1 MTILRELVRFSET
14 IDLPAQGY
22 AESVVYYEITLNLD
36 GSFKRIRSLETSVK
50 DREGNPKKPRIGQK
64 LSCPHIRRNAIQAK
78 LITDT
83 AEYIFGTGNKTQAYL
98 KLLENCYQLTQEA
111 AVKAILIFLES
122 SPLKN
127 IPGLKEIEAK
137 QVITFRING
146 MDDLVH
152 NLRPVQKFWA
162 HYVDEITGSD
172 RQKMQCLATGKMASV
187 TTKFSLPIKGV
198 PGTTTQGGSLISA
211 YSSACSSY
219 KLSGALVSPISAIAD
234 EQFSQAL
241 NYLLREDRHHLTIGN
256 ITYVFWSDSEKINAK
271 FFESP
276 DDPSVKDY
284 LNLIHQPDN
293 PIHPESQIHILA
305 LTGNSGRLVVRDWME
320 IKELDFA
327 KNYQTWLTNQEII
340 GWNNVEERGHLNI
353 WQLARS
359 TVRDSKELLPRTI
372 NAFFR
377 NAVYEESLP
386 MSLIQ
391 NVCHQ
396 NRTERDVNY
405 FRAVVLNQFIDDQ
418 KRKKIMI
425 TTQEKIAFEYGRL
438 LAVYAQLQRQAQ
450 HKKIT
455 LPNTNAMK
463 YYASVGYY
471 PVMMSHRLAS
481 AATNHMTALA
491 RHPNKKLLSLFLGKV
506 SEIKSKI
513 SELSQKT
520 RIPSIF
526 SPECQAEF
534 DLGFW
539 HEIQYTRQAIKE
551 IELANETHYSPM
563 AKQNK
568 QDNYTLI
575 SQEAR

>member
-14 IDLPAQGY
+14 INLPAQGY

-36 GSFKRIRSLETSVK
+36 GSFKRIRALETEME
-50 DREGNPKKPRIGQK
+50 DRLGNAKKPRLGKK

-83 AEYIFGTGNKTQAYL
+83 AEYIFGEGNKAKAYL
-98 KLLENCYQLTQEA
+98 KLLENCYQSTEES
-111 AVKAILIFLES
+111 AVQAILIFLES
-122 SPLKN
+122 NPLK
-127 IPGLKEIEAK
+127 IVPGLKGIDAK

-146 MDDLVH
+146 MEDLVH
-152 NLRPVQKFWA
+152 NLRPVQRFWA

-172 RQKMQCLATGKMASV
+172 RPKMQCLATGKIASV
-187 TTKFSLPIKGV
+187 TTKFALPIKGV

-211 YSSACSSY
+211 YSSSCSSY

-241 NYLLREDRHHLTIGN
+241 NYLLREDQHHLTIGN
-256 ITYVFWSDSEKINAK
+256 ITYAFWSDSGKIDTK

-276 DDPSVKDY
+276 DDQSVKDY
-284 LNLIHQPDN
+284 LNLVNQPDT
-293 PIHPESQIHILA
+293 PINAEWQIHILA

-327 KNYQTWLTNQEII
+327 KNYQTWLTNQEIV
-340 GWNNVEERGHLNI
+340 GWNNIEERGHLNI

-359 TVRDSKELLPRTI
+359 TVRDSKEMLPRTI

-386 MSLIQ
+386 ISLIQ

-405 FRAVVLNQFIDDQ
+405 FRAVVLNQFMDNQ
-418 KRKKIMI
+418 KKRKIMI
-425 TTQEKIAFEYGRL
+425 TTPEKIAFEYGRL

-450 HKKIT
+450 YKKIA

-463 YYASVGYY
+463 YYASVGYS

-481 AATNHMTALA
+481 AATNHLTALA
-491 RHPNKKLLSLFLGKV
+491 RHPNKKLLPLFMGKV
-506 SEIKSKI
+506 SEINAKI
-513 SELSQKT
+513 SELSQKSK
-520 RIPSIF
+520 IPSIF

-539 HEIQYTRQAIKE
+539 QEIQYIRKAIKE
-551 IELANETHYSPM
+551 VELANEASFIPISIQH
-563 AKQNK
+563 
-568 QDNYTLI
+568 NYTAI
-575 SQEAR
+575 SQEVN

>member
-14 IDLPAQGY
+14 INLPAQGY

-36 GSFKRIRSLETSVK
+36 GSFKRIRALETEME
-50 DREGNPKKPRIGQK
+50 DRLGNAKKPRLGKK

-83 AEYIFGTGNKTQAYL
+83 AEYIFGEGNKAKAYL
-98 KLLENCYQLTQEA
+98 KLLENCYQSTEES
-111 AVKAILIFLES
+111 AVQAILIFLES
-122 SPLKN
+122 NPLK
-127 IPGLKEIEAK
+127 IVPGLKGIDAK

-146 MDDLVH
+146 MEDLVH
-152 NLRPVQKFWA
+152 NLRPVQRFWA

-172 RQKMQCLATGKMASV
+172 RPKMQCLATGKIASV
-187 TTKFSLPIKGV
+187 TTKFALPIKGV

-211 YSSACSSY
+211 YSSSCSSY

-241 NYLLREDRHHLTIGN
+241 NYLLREDQHHLTIGN
-256 ITYVFWSDSEKINAK
+256 ITYAFWSDSGKIDAK

-276 DDPSVKDY
+276 DDQSVKDY
-284 LNLIHQPDN
+284 LNLVNQPDT
-293 PIHPESQIHILA
+293 PINAEWQVHILA

-327 KNYQTWLTNQEII
+327 KNYQTWLTNQEIV
-340 GWNNVEERGHLNI
+340 GWNNIEERGHLNI

-359 TVRDSKELLPRTI
+359 TVRDSKEMLPRTI

-386 MSLIQ
+386 ISLIQ

-405 FRAVVLNQFIDDQ
+405 FRAVVLNQFMDNQ
-418 KRKKIMI
+418 KKRKIMI
-425 TTQEKIAFEYGRL
+425 TTPEKIAFEYGRL

-450 HKKIT
+450 YKKIA

-463 YYASVGYY
+463 YYASVGYS

-481 AATNHMTALA
+481 AATNHLTALA
-491 RHPNKKLLSLFLGKV
+491 RHPNKKLLPLFMGKV
-506 SEIKSKI
+506 SEINAKI
-513 SELSQKT
+513 SELSQKSK
-520 RIPSIF
+520 IPSIF

-539 HEIQYTRQAIKE
+539 QEIQYIRKAIKE
-551 IELANETHYSPM
+551 VELANEASFIPISIQH
-563 AKQNK
+563 
-568 QDNYTLI
+568 NYTAI
-575 SQEAR
+575 SQEVN

>member
-14 IDLPAQGY
+14 INLPAQGY

-36 GSFKRIRSLETSVK
+36 GSFKRIRALETEME
-50 DREGNPKKPRIGQK
+50 DRLGNAKKPRPGKK

-83 AEYIFGTGNKTQAYL
+83 AEYVFGDGNKAQAYL
-98 KLLENCYQLTQEA
+98 KLLENCYQNTQEP
-111 AVKAILIFLES
+111 AVQAILIFLES
-122 SPLKN
+122 NPLK
-127 IPGLKEIEAK
+127 IVPGLKGIDAK

-146 MDDLVH
+146 MEDLVH
-152 NLRPVQKFWA
+152 NLRPVQRFWA

-172 RQKMQCLATGKMASV
+172 RPKMQCLATGKMASV
-187 TTKFSLPIKGV
+187 TTKFALPIKGV

-241 NYLLREDRHHLTIGN
+241 NYLLREEQHHLTIGN
-256 ITYVFWSDSEKINAK
+256 ITYAFWSDSGKIDAK

-276 DDPSVKDY
+276 DDQSVKDY
-284 LNLIHQPDN
+284 LNLVNQPN
-293 PIHPESQIHILA
+293 TPINAEWQVHILA

-327 KNYQTWLTNQEII
+327 KNYQTWLTNQEIV
-340 GWNNVEERGHLNI
+340 GWNNIEERGHLNI

-359 TVRDSKELLPRTI
+359 TVRDSKEMLPRTI

-386 MSLIQ
+386 ISLIQ
-391 NVCHQ
+391 NICHQ

-405 FRAVVLNQFIDDQ
+405 FRAVVLTQFIDNQ
-418 KRKKIMI
+418 KKREIMI

-450 HKKIT
+450 HKKIA

-463 YYASVGYY
+463 YYASVGYS

-491 RHPNKKLLSLFLGKV
+491 RHPNKKLLPLFMGKV
-506 SEIKSKI
+506 SEINAKI
-513 SELSQKT
+513 SELSQKAK
-520 RIPSIF
+520 IPSIF

-539 HEIQYTRQAIKE
+539 QEIQYIRKAIKE
-551 IELANETHYSPM
+551 VELANENSFIPISIQHNNIP
-563 AKQNK
+563 
-568 QDNYTLI
+568 I
-575 SQEAR
+575 SQEVN